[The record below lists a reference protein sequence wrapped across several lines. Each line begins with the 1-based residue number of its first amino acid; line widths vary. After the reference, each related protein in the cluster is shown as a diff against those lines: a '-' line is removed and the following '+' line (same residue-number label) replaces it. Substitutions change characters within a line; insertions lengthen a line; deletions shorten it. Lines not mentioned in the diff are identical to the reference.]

1 MTDHTCNGV
10 QQSCTEVHPTV
21 NGWTNHATWL
31 VNLWLGEYNYDPSEL
46 SGLSRYDAVQALK
59 DTVDNMVTDYGSNE
73 PKGFVSDLI
82 NSALADVNW
91 YEVADHFLED
101 LPEEDDSNDDSDD

>member
-1 MTDHTCNGV
+1 MTDRTCNGV

-46 SGLSRYDAVQALK
+46 SGLDRYDATQALK
-59 DTVDNMVTDYGSNE
+59 EFVDNILTDYEDAKMSGLAA
-73 PKGFVSDLI
+73 DLI
-82 NSALADVNW
+82 NSALSNVNW
-91 YEVADHFLED
+91 YELADHYLDD
-101 LPEEDDSNDDSDD
+101 LPEEDDNDDSDD

>member
-1 MTDHTCNGV
+1 MTDRTCNGV

-31 VNLWLGEYNYDPSEL
+31 VNLWLSEYGYEPSEL

-59 DTVDNMVTDYGSNE
+59 HTVDNILENE
-73 PKGFVSDLI
+73 YPNATGLAEDLI
-82 NSALADVNW
+82 QSALSDVNW
-91 YEVADHFLED
+91 YELADHYIED
-101 LPEEDDSNDDSDD
+101 LPTEDDNDNSDD